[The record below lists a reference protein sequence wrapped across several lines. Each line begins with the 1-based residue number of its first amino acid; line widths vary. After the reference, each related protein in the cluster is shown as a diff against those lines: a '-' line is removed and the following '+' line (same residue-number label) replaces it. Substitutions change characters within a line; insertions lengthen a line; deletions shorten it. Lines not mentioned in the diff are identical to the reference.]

1 MTTTGARSAG
11 YLSDTHKA
19 LIWSNLVFCLSQAL
33 AAVMQAD
40 CVLKPCI
47 DSILEVEVKLL
58 APGSRLYRVKIR
70 IHVVIFTP
78 VKKKI
83 RDHPKVAS

>member
-1 MTTTGARSAG
+1 MTTTRARSAG

-47 DSILEVEVKLL
+47 DSTLEVKVKLL

-70 IHVVIFTP
+70 IQLVILVTY
-78 VKKKI
+78 KKNK
-83 RDHPKVAS
+83 RLPEGSL